1 MLNQIRPAIV
11 LTLAFTLLTGIA
23 YPLAMTGIGQAAFPA
38 QANGSRVEQ
47 GGVVVGSAL
56 IGQPFAQ
63 PGYFWPRLSAT
74 GPEPYNASG
83 SSGSNYGPTDARL
96 VERVAGAVAAYG
108 DAATVPADAV
118 TASGSGL
125 DPHIT
130 PDNARLQVARV
141 AGARGVAVATIE
153 QLLATMTEAP
163 LLGIFGEP
171 RVNVLALNL
180 ALDQVAPL
188 AR

>member
-1 MLNQIRPAIV
+1 MLNHIRPAIV

-23 YPLAMTGIGQAAFPA
+23 YPLAMTGIGQSVFPA
-38 QANGSRVEQ
+38 QANGSRIEQ
-47 GGVVVGSAL
+47 DGVVVGSAL
-56 IGQPFAQ
+56 IGQTFTQ
-63 PGYFWPRLSAT
+63 PQYFWPRPSAT
-74 GPEPYNASG
+74 GPEPYNASA

-96 VERVAGAVAAYG
+96 VDRVNGAIAERGLASA
-108 DAATVPADAV
+108 VPADAV
-118 TASGSGL
+118 TASASGL

-130 PDNARLQVARV
+130 PENARLQVARI
-141 AGARGVAVATIE
+141 AEARAIDIAQVE
-153 QLLATMTEAP
+153 QLLADMTDAP

-180 ALDQVAPL
+180 ALDQLAPL